1 MVLLITNLC
10 MWYEME
16 IEYEDLS
23 WVYSRMN
30 LNGWFVPIMDVIMGG
45 MWL

>member
-1 MVLLITNLC
+1 

-16 IEYEDLS
+16 IENEDCPKYILE
-23 WVYSRMN
+23 WIKW
-30 LNGWFVPIMDVIMGG
+30 LNVPIMDVIMGG